1 MSAAD
6 VAKALM
12 AMDDEDLRSAVAG
25 GDLSG
30 LADLGLD
37 LDEQERGLLVDAANQ
52 GDVDGFI
59 QDNVVV
65 TGFLCNGLGS
75 ITCNGMLASWGA
87 VAYARKGIDG
97 QALAAFDQWAA
108 IKGAQGGW

>member
-1 MSAAD
+1 MAAED

-12 AMDDEDLRSAVAG
+12 AMDDEALRSAVAG

-30 LADLGLD
+30 LADLDLD
-37 LDEQERGLLVDAANQ
+37 LDEQEQALVVDAAGQ

-59 QDNVVV
+59 QDNVVRA
-65 TGFLCNGLGS
+65 GFLCDGLTS
-75 ITCNGMLASWGA
+75 LQCNEMVVAWPA
-87 VAYARKGIDG
+87 VAYARQGLQG
-97 QALAAFDQWAA
+97 QALASFNQWAS